1 MKLPASSTTLEH
13 PKFRL
18 RFFVCR
24 RRRPYTFPLGLFTA
38 LQATKAGRWVLSC
51 QRCLHWQLHC
61 RSGIC
66 ILIPKPK
73 LNYTSD
79 ELSTRGRCLIRGGI
93 AKNPRSQ
100 RTGGAYPP
108 RSTGGTKNIIKHPSF
123 PSKYHLGG
131 PPGKECNSPT
141 HQLRLSSFSNI
152 QKLRFWFHTRPQRGT
167 WDIRR

>member
-38 LQATKAGRWVLSC
+38 LGSYRVNAACTGGYN
-51 QRCLHWQLHC
+51 C

-79 ELSTRGRCLIRGGI
+79 ELSTRGRCLIREGI